1 MGFNIKGIFNLK
13 LTDFKSYE
21 EYMEF
26 VEKDENADNLNKI
39 RVGIDPKNKFVK
51 HEYIYKEWD
60 EIWLLNGY
68 LIARKAK
75 ESNNIFI
82 NPDFSRY
89 LLEETLNYSV
99 ELNKEKLKNN
109 LTIDYILDKISKVG
123 FENLTQVEK
132 DFLEKNK

>member
-21 EYMEF
+21 EYIEF
-26 VEKDENADNLNKI
+26 VEKDENSDNLNKI

-123 FENLTQVEK
+123 FENLTEVEK

>member
-21 EYMEF
+21 EYIEF
-26 VEKDENADNLNKI
+26 VEKDENSDNLNKI

>member
-21 EYMEF
+21 EYIEF
-26 VEKDENADNLNKI
+26 VEKDENSDNLNKI
-39 RVGIDPKNKFVK
+39 RVGIEPKNKFVK

-60 EIWLLNGY
+60 EIWVISGY
-68 LIARKAK
+68 LIARRAK
-75 ESNNIFI
+75 ESDRVFI

-99 ELNKEKLKNN
+99 ELNKEKLNKN

-123 FENLTQVEK
+123 FENLNEVEK